1 MVGAK
6 YGVREL
12 VLKLTAGFARSKTAT
27 FRYNTNPYQ
36 TPRTIMTVLT
46 EPQKKRLRSKGHD
59 LKPVVMIGNKGL
71 TESVL
76 KEIGLALEHHE
87 LIKIKASVGDREE
100 RNEVFDKIVEEHHA
114 ILIQRVGNIAL
125 FFKRNGEQSK
135 IKL

>member
-1 MVGAK
+1 
-6 YGVREL
+6 
-12 VLKLTAGFARSKTAT
+12 
-27 FRYNTNPYQ
+27 
-36 TPRTIMTVLT
+36 MTVLT

>member
-1 MVGAK
+1 
-6 YGVREL
+6 
-12 VLKLTAGFARSKTAT
+12 
-27 FRYNTNPYQ
+27 
-36 TPRTIMTVLT
+36 
-46 EPQKKRLRSKGHD
+46 
-59 LKPVVMIGNKGL
+59 MIGNKGL
-71 TESVL
+71 SESVL

-125 FFKRNGEQSK
+125 FFKRNGDNAK